1 MEYASGFIDIT
12 PTTKACLGGWSKR
25 SALSSRVASNIGNT
39 MDYITVNPF
48 GTNDAIRK
56 EARTII
62 DFSEVDPFSDGA
74 Y

>member
-1 MEYASGFIDIT
+1 MDHIT
-12 PTTKACLGGWSKR
+12 
-25 SALSSRVASNIGNT
+25 I
-39 MDYITVNPF
+39 NPF

-62 DFSEVDPFSDGA
+62 DFSEVDPFSEGN